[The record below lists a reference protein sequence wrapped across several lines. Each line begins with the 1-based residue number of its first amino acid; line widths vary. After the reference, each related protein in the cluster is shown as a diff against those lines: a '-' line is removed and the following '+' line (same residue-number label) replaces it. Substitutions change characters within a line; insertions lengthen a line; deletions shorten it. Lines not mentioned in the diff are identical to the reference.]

1 MALGDAT
8 LHLLNTVYISTIQP
22 TVPKLV
28 HIIQGLIYICT
39 LIKTTNNQLSSALRY
54 VIVISKNFNTTKAQK
69 IMKKINPQFSVK
81 EIHSQQ
87 EFLKSGHL
95 LDHATIQNTDFTSLE
110 INWNTLDINHA
121 VFLGCN
127 LSANDQ
133 IQIIQNGGLI
143 FPEPKGLSFKPY
155 RSNLYTWQELYKETD
170 SGKSS
175 DLEIYE
181 HFSKTKYAPSMMESL
196 YRSMHDHSID
206 NALRDY
212 LSPDKSGNYKIKS
225 IGIMGGHG
233 TLRTD
238 HYYSKV
244 AQTAQLLSQQ
254 DYLVV
259 SGGGPGTMEAAN
271 LGAYMGNHSVS
282 ELLDAINIMAS
293 APSYTLAGFH
303 EKAMV
308 VLDKY
313 PNGKDSLAIPTWF
326 YGHEPSNVFASH
338 IAKYFSNSIRED
350 TLLAIAI
357 HGILFAPGSAGT
369 TQEIF
374 MDAAQNHYTTFDYV
388 SPMIFMGK
396 KRYAEDTNLYK
407 TIQQLAKGK
416 DYSKMLRL
424 VDEPQEALQAF
435 LENPPIRVD

>member
-1 MALGDAT
+1 
-8 LHLLNTVYISTIQP
+8 
-22 TVPKLV
+22 
-28 HIIQGLIYICT
+28 
-39 LIKTTNNQLSSALRY
+39 
-54 VIVISKNFNTTKAQK
+54 
-69 IMKKINPQFSVK
+69 MKKINPPFTAK
-81 EIHSQQ
+81 EIHSL
-87 EFLKSGHL
+87 EDFLDNGHL
-95 LDHATIQNTDFTSLE
+95 LDHATIQNIDFISLE
-110 INWNTLDINHA
+110 INWNTLDINNA
-121 VFLGCN
+121 VFLGCT

-155 RSNLYTWQELYKETD
+155 RSHLYTWQELYKVTNT
-170 SGKSS
+170 GKST

-196 YRSMHDHSID
+196 YQSMHDHSID
-206 NALRDY
+206 DALRDY
-212 LSPDKSGNYKIKS
+212 LSPDISGNYKIKAV
-225 IGIMGGHG
+225 GIMGGHG

-238 HYYSKV
+238 KYYSKV
-244 AQTAQLLSQQ
+244 AQTAQLLSQK
-254 DYLVV
+254 DYLVM

-271 LGAYMGNHSVS
+271 LGAYMGNYAVS
-282 ELLDAINIMAS
+282 ELLDAISIMATS
-293 APSYTLAGFH
+293 PYYTSTGFH
-303 EKAMV
+303 EKAIA

-396 KRYAEDTNLYK
+396 KRYTEETNLYQ
-407 TIQQLAKGK
+407 TVQQLAQGK
-416 DYSKMLRL
+416 EYSEMLSL
-424 VDEPQEALQAF
+424 VDEPEEALQAF
-435 LENPPIRVD
+435 LENPPRRVG

>member
-1 MALGDAT
+1 
-8 LHLLNTVYISTIQP
+8 
-22 TVPKLV
+22 
-28 HIIQGLIYICT
+28 
-39 LIKTTNNQLSSALRY
+39 
-54 VIVISKNFNTTKAQK
+54 
-69 IMKKINPQFSVK
+69 MKKINPQFTVK

-95 LDHATIQNTDFTSLE
+95 LDNATIQNIDFTSLE
-110 INWNTLDINHA
+110 INWNTIDIENA
-121 VFLGCN
+121 VFLGCT

-133 IQIIQNGGLI
+133 MQIIQNGGLI

-155 RSNLYTWQELYKETD
+155 RSHLYTWMELYSETN
-170 SGKSS
+170 SGKSI
-175 DLEIYE
+175 DFEIYE
-181 HFSKTKYAPSMMESL
+181 HFSKTKYAPSMMQSL
-196 YRSMHDHSID
+196 YQSMHDHSID
-206 NALRDY
+206 DALRDY
-212 LSPDKSGNYKIKS
+212 LKPDKAGNYKIKA

-238 HYYSKV
+238 EYYSKV
-244 AQTAQLLSQQ
+244 AQTAQLLSQRE
-254 DYLVV
+254 YLVM

-271 LGAYMGNHSVS
+271 LGAYMGNYSTT
-282 ELLDAINIMAS
+282 ELLDAISIMAS
-293 APSYTLAGFH
+293 SPYYTSAGFH
-303 EKAMV
+303 EKAMAI
-308 VLDKY
+308 LDKY

-374 MDAAQNHYTTFDYV
+374 MDAAQNHYITFDYV

-396 KRYAEDTNLYK
+396 KRYTQDTKLYE
-407 TIQQLAKGK
+407 TIQQLSAGK
-416 DYSKMLRL
+416 EYGEMLRL
-424 VDEPQEALQAF
+424 VDEPQAALEAF
-435 LENPPIRVD
+435 LENPPRRVG